1 MIINCQRINPRLNY
15 LQIAEWVERVIKSC
29 TTEEQLEGAERLLN
43 SYKKQT
49 NSEHYLYI
57 NRYLNHS
64 LLEKSKDLKYRR

>member
-29 TTEEQLEGAERLLN
+29 TTEEQLAGAERLLK

-49 NSEHYLYI
+49 ADEYYVHV

-64 LLEKSKDLKYRR
+64 LLEKSRSIKYKR